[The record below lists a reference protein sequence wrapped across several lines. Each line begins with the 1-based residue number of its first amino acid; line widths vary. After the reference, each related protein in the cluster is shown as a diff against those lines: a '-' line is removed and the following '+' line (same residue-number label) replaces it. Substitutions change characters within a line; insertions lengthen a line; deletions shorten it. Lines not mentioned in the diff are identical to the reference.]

1 VYSEYVL
8 LRILRQ
14 DPLIES
20 KNSPS
25 KATNTLFHSVPVVL
39 RMTEM
44 YYQQQ
49 VDPTEPSTND
59 VELSAMMESAE
70 PSSPKYSVEEK
81 VLCPDQETM
90 YEGIIRKYQY
100 KKNGWRY
107 LVHYLGW
114 NARWDKWL
122 DEKDILEASD
132 ENVKAMKS
140 EQKKRKR
147 AASDVPE
154 APSTKPKTSTTIS
167 TVVKGRPTPSL
178 ADCCELPFTLKTI
191 LADDKERIMRLGFE
205 GGYDCNTPWTPAR
218 DVHVLPAAV
227 TIHTVLEHYIKLQKK
242 TGPNDG
248 DGAEHQ
254 QFVSSLSELF
264 EEALPVCLLYPP
276 ERAQF
281 LAIRKRLPDQPLVD
295 VYGCEFLLRLL
306 VRLPTLML
314 DAASVG
320 QPIASLIVVLQK
332 NRMACF
338 KPKYREPL
346 REEWNDWEVALRKQ
360 SKAQKRAESS

>member
-1 VYSEYVL
+1 MDS
-8 LRILRQ
+8 
-14 DPLIES
+14 
-20 KNSPS
+20 
-25 KATNTLFHSVPVVL
+25 
-39 RMTEM
+39 
-44 YYQQQ
+44 
-49 VDPTEPSTND
+49 TEPTTNG
-59 VELSAMMESAE
+59 VALSAIMESVE
-70 PSSPKYSVEEK
+70 PTSPQFRLEEK
-81 VLCPDQETM
+81 VLCPDQETI

-122 DEKDILEASD
+122 DEKDIFEASD
-132 ENVKAMKS
+132 ENIKAMKND
-140 EQKKRKR
+140 QKKRKR
-147 AASDVPE
+147 AAADAPE
-154 APSTKPKTSTTIS
+154 VSNTKAKTSSTTS
-167 TVVKGRPTPSL
+167 TIVKGRQTLSL
-178 ADCCELPFTLKTI
+178 ADFCELPFTLKTI
-191 LADDKERIMRLGFE
+191 LVDDKERIMRLGFE
-205 GGYDCNTPWTPAR
+205 GGYDCATPWTPAR

-227 TIHTVLEHYIKLQKK
+227 TIHTVLQHYIKLQKK
-242 TGPNDG
+242 TEPNDS
-248 DGAEHQ
+248 DGTEHQ

-281 LAIRKRLPDQPLVD
+281 LAMRKRMPDQPLVD
-295 VYGCEFLLRLL
+295 IYGCEFLLRLL

-320 QPIASLIVVLQK
+320 TSIASLIVVLQK

-338 KPKYREPL
+338 KPRYREPL